1 MRPLREA
8 LYEFPVSEINVQMPK
23 WVSVLNDEHWL
34 KQSLN
39 SSIEESMKAITKPRE
54 VEGIVDILNENEY
67 VEKANLATVDT
78 GKGVAVVDLE
88 VKSGLYNQVLKEI
101 IGQDITDK
109 AQLMQPD
116 AGICGSEAGIR
127 RYQRGFK
134 NG

>member
-1 MRPLREA
+1 
-8 LYEFPVSEINVQMPK
+8 
-23 WVSVLNDEHWL
+23 
-34 KQSLN
+34 
-39 SSIEESMKAITKPRE
+39 MKAITKLRE

-109 AQLMQPD
+109 AQLMQLMQEFAEAKREYD
-116 AGICGSEAGIR
+116 AISSALKMVKQTG
-127 RYQRGFK
+127 YGFASASPA
-134 NG
+134 